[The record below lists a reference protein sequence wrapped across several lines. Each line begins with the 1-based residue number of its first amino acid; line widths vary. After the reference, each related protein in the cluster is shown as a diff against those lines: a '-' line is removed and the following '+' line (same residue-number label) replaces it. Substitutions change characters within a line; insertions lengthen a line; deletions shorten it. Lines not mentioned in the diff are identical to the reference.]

1 MNMKSLIPDGLFS
14 KKKYS
19 IGLDI
24 GTSFIKLARL
34 KQEEGVFYLTKV
46 KIIDLEKDKEP
57 ARILKELF
65 SGPEAK
71 NSKIVALLDSP
82 YSMIKRA
89 VVPMIPDNELK
100 EAVSLEAKNYFPFSI
115 EDSLVDFEVTGD
127 IFENGVKKK
136 EILVGVCPH
145 RTIEEH
151 LGFLDKLGI
160 RPRMVISSALAMFN
174 LLKFKKFKENLS
186 VAAIDIGKSLS
197 DLIIIRDGKFMFN
210 RKVPLAGDDFTRAL
224 TSALSTASGKIEL
237 SYSEAQRIKNEYG
250 IPEKINSELV
260 ENKISNA
267 QLHSL
272 LMAPLEKL
280 ANEIGRSFDFYREET
295 GGIRVDKLILFGG
308 SAGLKGLDKFLAKE
322 LAIEVEAYNSWE
334 GIRVSKELSEHHE
347 ISAIAIAVGCG
358 INKAEG
364 INFLPFGIRED
375 LKRLME
381 RAALKAGLS
390 AVITILV
397 LTFIGLRL
405 SAANLD
411 KKINALK
418 SELSF
423 LNTRFGEA
431 KERNLINDAL
441 SEEPYWE
448 DIFKEI
454 GNCIPNEIYL
464 TRMSAQGGILTLKGV
479 ITSTKDQPDAFSGF
493 IRKLETGIFRNIK
506 FSATAR
512 SADQKEFEVQMQFE

>member
-1 MNMKSLIPDGLFS
+1 MNMESLTTNGFFP
-14 KKKYS
+14 KKKHS

-24 GTSFIKLARL
+24 GTSFIKSAQL
-34 KQEEGVFYLTKV
+34 KQEEGAFYLTKV

-65 SGPEAK
+65 SASEAK
-71 NSKIVALLDSP
+71 NSKIVTLLDSP

-89 VVPMIPDNELK
+89 VVPMMPDNELK

-127 IFENGVKKK
+127 ILENGVKKK

-145 RTIEEH
+145 KAIEEH
-151 LGFLDKLGI
+151 LGFLDRLGI
-160 RPRMVISSALAMFN
+160 RPRMVVSSALAMFN

-295 GGIRVDKLILFGG
+295 GGAKVDKLILFGG
-308 SAGLKGLDKFLAKE
+308 SASLKGLDKFLAKE
-322 LAIEVEAYNSWE
+322 LAIEVEVYNSWE
-334 GIRVSKELSEHHE
+334 GIRVSKEASEDHE
-347 ISAIAIAVGCG
+347 ISSVAIAVGCG
-358 INKAEG
+358 INKADG
-364 INFLPFGIRED
+364 INFLPFRIRED

-390 AVITILV
+390 AAITILV
-397 LTFIGLRL
+397 LTFMGLRL

-441 SEEPYWE
+441 SREPYWE
-448 DIFKEI
+448 DVFKEI
-454 GNCIPNEIYL
+454 GNCIPNEICL
-464 TRMSAQGGILTLKGV
+464 TQMNAQSGILTLKGV
-479 ITSTKDQPDAFSGF
+479 ITSTDDQPDAFSGF
-493 IRKLETGIFRNIK
+493 IRKLEAGIFRNIK

-512 SADQKEFEVQMQFE
+512 EAGQKEFEVQMQFE

>member
-1 MNMKSLIPDGLFS
+1 MNIENLIPSGFFS
-14 KKKYS
+14 KEKYS

-24 GTSFIKLARL
+24 GASSIKLAQF
-34 KQEEGVFYLTKV
+34 KQEEGSFYLIKV

-71 NSKIVALLDSP
+71 NSQIVTLLDSP

-89 VVPMIPDNELK
+89 VVPMMPDAELK
-100 EAVSLEAKNYFPFSI
+100 EAVSLEARNYFPFSI
-115 EDSLVDFEVTGD
+115 EDSLVDFEITGD

-145 RTIEEH
+145 QVIAEH
-151 LGFLDKLGI
+151 VRLFNELNLK
-160 RPRMVISSALAMFN
+160 PRVIISAALAMFN

-197 DLIIIRDGKFMFN
+197 DLIIIRDGQFCFN
-210 RKVPLAGDDFTRAL
+210 RKVPVSGDDFTRAL
-224 TSALSTASGKIEL
+224 TSALSAASGKIEL
-237 SYSEAQRIKNEYG
+237 SCAEAEKIKKEYG
-250 IPEKINSELV
+250 IPREINSELV
-260 ENKISNA
+260 ENKISHA

-295 GGIRVDKLILFGG
+295 RGAKVDKLILFGG
-308 SAGLKGLDKFLAKE
+308 SALLKGLDTFLAKE
-322 LAIEVEAYNSWE
+322 LAIEVEVYNSWE
-334 GIRVSKELSEHHE
+334 GIKVSKELSDHPE
-347 ISAIAIAVGCG
+347 ISRMAMAVGAG

-375 LKRLME
+375 FKRLME

-390 AVITILV
+390 AAITILV
-397 LTFIGLRL
+397 LTFVGLCL

-411 KKINALK
+411 KKINAVK

-431 KERNLINDAL
+431 KDRNLINAVL

-448 DIFKEI
+448 DVFKEI
-454 GNCIPNEIYL
+454 GNCIPGEIYL
-464 TRMSAQGGILTLKGV
+464 TQMNAQGGILSLKGV
-479 ITSTKDQPDAFSGF
+479 IASSQDQPDAFSGF
-493 IRKLETGIFRNIK
+493 IRKLEAGIFRNIK
-506 FSATAR
+506 FSALREA
-512 SADQKEFEVQMQFE
+512 AGQKEFEVQMQFE